1 MQKIRNV
8 SCTDFWYYLKNLIS
22 GPYLAHFSPKT
33 SKSFFPK
40 KTFPSILSLYAAKK
54 SFRSILRS
62 YASATWRNLILAWK
76 PQNKIFS
83 KVKKI
88 EVIIRYYAAVTYAK
102 NQKNSYFLFGP
113 SPPPPPPP
121 PHTHTPHHHQPPKKK
136 RKKNRFFYKNGTLSV
151 FKLDD
156 TLTLC
161 KKNPENCY
169 EQFHRKT
176 MDKRINKQMDN
187 CMQGIS

>member
-113 SPPPPPPP
+113 YFLPP
-121 PHTHTPHHHQPPKKK
+121 PHTHTHPTTTNHQKKK
-136 RKKNRFFYKNGTLSV
+136 
-151 FKLDD
+151 
-156 TLTLC
+156 
-161 KKNPENCY
+161 E
-169 EQFHRKT
+169 
-176 MDKRINKQMDN
+176 KRIDSFTKMELCQFLSWMTP
-187 CMQGIS
+187 